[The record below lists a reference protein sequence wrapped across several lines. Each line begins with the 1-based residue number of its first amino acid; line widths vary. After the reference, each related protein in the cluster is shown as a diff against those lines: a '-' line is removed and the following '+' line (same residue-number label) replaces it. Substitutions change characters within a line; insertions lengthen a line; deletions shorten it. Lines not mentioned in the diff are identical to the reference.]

1 MEKPWIDL
9 IGKEAKIML
18 VLSSELREENQINYV
33 SDCREGYTD
42 CLQCC
47 TAEPV
52 DFHSEE
58 E

>member
-1 MEKPWIDL
+1 M
-9 IGKEAKIML
+9 ML
-18 VLSSELREENQINYV
+18 VLSSELRAENQINYV
-33 SDCREGYTD
+33 SDCRDGYTD